1 MLDEPAGQQTT
12 LKNHVALIV
21 PSHKLQ
27 DFVDEILAS
36 QCDDD
41 AAVADALS
49 KVTLAHVASL
59 GSLNLCGSWE
69 GLNGQAL
76 GLQEPMGS
84 SEHVTLFVGEFVG
97 DLACAIAVLK
107 ASFFKEPSRSFCG
120 LFSAHCGIDR
130 ECSGDGWNVLQQI
143 TPLCV
148 NLKLA
153 TRGQKLSTDQ
163 EDLLERIASS
173 NSAFHPVEAVP
184 GAGKTFVGAQIFE
197 FITESLSQTE
207 KVYIR

>member
-1 MLDEPAGQQTT
+1 MTEKSLVMLDEPAGQQTT

-27 DFVDEILAS
+27 DFVDEMLAS

-107 ASFFKEPSRSFCG
+107 ASFLRQPGFSEGGNPGGVLPAVFTRQSDKTKTGIVPPSAPIIFYI
-120 LFSAHCGIDR
+120 L
-130 ECSGDGWNVLQQI
+130 N
-143 TPLCV
+143 T
-148 NLKLA
+148 
-153 TRGQKLSTDQ
+153 
-163 EDLLERIASS
+163 SS
-173 NSAFHPVEAVP
+173 
-184 GAGKTFVGAQIFE
+184 
-197 FITESLSQTE
+197 
-207 KVYIR
+207 